1 MKDLLSVEGI
11 SLIVML
17 SNVAI
22 GVLMAFVGKDLRNLK
37 TEFKHDLEK
46 FKNEMRD
53 DFDKRYYLADVQLRD
68 RENYTDFCKRT
79 HERIDK
85 LENKVE
91 VLQETLQRRIG

>member
-1 MKDLLSVEGI
+1 
-11 SLIVML
+11 ML